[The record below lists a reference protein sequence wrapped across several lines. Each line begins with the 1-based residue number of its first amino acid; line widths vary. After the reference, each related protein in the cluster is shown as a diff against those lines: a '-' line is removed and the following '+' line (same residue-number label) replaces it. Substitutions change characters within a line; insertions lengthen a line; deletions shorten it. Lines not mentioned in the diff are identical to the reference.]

1 MASYGPDSETA
12 GGSSSST
19 ATPGSFFKH
28 RPLDAPDA
36 FEKLCR
42 QCFAWLW
49 REVFSVIHA
58 DFQGTADTHLFHQ
71 RAVAQLQSLAIN
83 GPSPN
88 AAKAESFNGKD
99 SRLPEVRR
107 KVCLGVAYLLLMED
121 WSKASPGALQFYM
134 AFLATVDNEHILV
147 RALCVLASR
156 WPDLQSMRR
165 QRLLSFVSDI
175 AEIFWEGTEQVLLA
189 LQREAFPGSALA
201 WQSGL
206 LAELLQILNSRA
218 AWLASRPASPPSK
231 RSQTSA
237 CCRTFLWALRWLA
250 AARSLQAADPA
261 LQALRGNLKALAAG
275 LWQNGREKVLE
286 AGPALL
292 WPLLQVR
299 EEGEFS
305 VFYERCLEEDKV
317 LAKRET
323 PLCCC
328 QHMLCSKELE
338 ALEFLVPRKDGAAA
352 AVACQ
357 PLHLEWFAQRYLG
370 ADAVACS
377 DEHLADVVVCAI
389 AIAEARHARVAEQ
402 LPFWEF
408 FWELSGKTG
417 GKTARLAFIFMARK
431 PGGYGRNVLSTVLAS
446 KEKTHDAL
454 EKASKHVEDMVQL
467 HMRALAKG
475 GASSS
480 SSPTPPA
487 AAAGQ
492 EPQAQ
497 APAVSS
503 PAVPA
508 LATQRRA
515 SEQPEHARDVVEE
528 GVVEAKTTTKE
539 DAEAEEDNGEQGQ
552 PTLGLAPPEPER
564 EAADDAAPPCVPAAS
579 SEKAGRQAEEVGEDV
594 EDEILE
600 EVEEEE
606 GDEDLEEALLADLA
620 ADEEADA
627 ERGFAE
633 AMVAA
638 TASEDRQQA
647 QKGEKML
654 PAAQERADEYLP
666 PAAQASGLAAE
677 GATVKEAAL
686 PAERATGLT
695 QTQPAPPGD
704 DGGAVSEEE
713 EELFEEVLEEFEE
726 EELVHSEEELEAAL
740 LEDMRVAEAMDDTHV
755 EATLPP
761 MDNGHSEPAAKQRG
775 RSEEEVAASSSEAAP
790 APAPARPAKRSR
802 RLPPAR

>member
-1 MASYGPDSETA
+1 
-12 GGSSSST
+12 
-19 ATPGSFFKH
+19 
-28 RPLDAPDA
+28 
-36 FEKLCR
+36 
-42 QCFAWLW
+42 
-49 REVFSVIHA
+49 
-58 DFQGTADTHLFHQ
+58 
-71 RAVAQLQSLAIN
+71 
-83 GPSPN
+83 
-88 AAKAESFNGKD
+88 
-99 SRLPEVRR
+99 
-107 KVCLGVAYLLLMED
+107 
-121 WSKASPGALQFYM
+121 
-134 AFLATVDNEHILV
+134 
-147 RALCVLASR
+147 
-156 WPDLQSMRR
+156 
-165 QRLLSFVSDI
+165 
-175 AEIFWEGTEQVLLA
+175 
-189 LQREAFPGSALA
+189 
-201 WQSGL
+201 
-206 LAELLQILNSRA
+206 
-218 AWLASRPASPPSK
+218 
-231 RSQTSA
+231 
-237 CCRTFLWALRWLA
+237 
-250 AARSLQAADPA
+250 
-261 LQALRGNLKALAAG
+261 
-275 LWQNGREKVLE
+275 
-286 AGPALL
+286 
-292 WPLLQVR
+292 
-299 EEGEFS
+299 
-305 VFYERCLEEDKV
+305 
-317 LAKRET
+317 
-323 PLCCC
+323 
-328 QHMLCSKELE
+328 MLCSKELE